1 MYPTTL
7 ASIAVLISKAL
18 QHYGIDYIAL
28 FKEAGLDPAMM
39 RDAHARYS
47 FAKIT
52 RLWQLAGKVTKDPC
66 FGLVAAGFW
75 HPTTL
80 HALGYS
86 WLAST
91 NLKEAMER
99 LVRYARIVNT
109 HVVFQFEELDDSYR
123 LIMGSQKSF
132 GEELKPAFEAMDG
145 GFALIL
151 GMCKTSYGK
160 DFLPSKLEM
169 RRPEPENLSRFKQHF
184 KVPMKFNC
192 EQNII
197 YFQKSTL
204 EKNLVTANPDL
215 TRVNDKVITDYLAS
229 LDTDNIDMLV
239 KAKMLDSLAS
249 GRVSEIFIA
258 QSINMSTRSLQR
270 KLKEHETSFKRL
282 LDETRKE
289 LAGQYIENQGI
300 AINEITY
307 LLGFSEPSNF
317 SRAFKRWNGLSPS
330 AYRESL

>member
-7 ASIAVLISKAL
+7 TSIAVLIAKAL
-18 QHYGIDYIAL
+18 QRYDCDYIAL
-28 FKEAGLDPAMM
+28 FREAGMDPAKMH
-39 RDAHARYS
+39 DAHARYS

-52 RLWQLAGKVTKDPC
+52 HLWQLAGKASKDPL

-91 NLKEAMER
+91 NLKEALER
-99 LVRYARIVNT
+99 LVRYSRIVNT
-109 HVVFQFEELDDSYR
+109 HAEFIFEEIDDGYR
-123 LIMGSQKSF
+123 LIMDRREQMPNQ
-132 GEELKPAFEAMDG
+132 LQPATEAKDAA
-145 GFALIL
+145 FALL
-151 GMCKTSYGK
+151 FGMCKTSYGK
-160 DFLPSKLEM
+160 NFLPLRYEM
-169 RRPEPENLSRFKQHF
+169 QRPEPEDSSQFKQF
-184 KVPMKFNC
+184 FNAPIAFNC
-192 EQNII
+192 DRNIV
-197 YFQKSTL
+197 YFQKSTV
-204 EKNLVTANPDL
+204 EKNLVTANSDL
-215 TRVNDKVITDYLAS
+215 TRVNDKVITDYLAT

-239 KAKMLDSLAS
+239 KAKVLDSLAS
-249 GRVSEIFIA
+249 GRVSEDFIA

-270 KLKEHETSFKRL
+270 RLKGNETSFKQL

-289 LAGQYIENQGI
+289 LASQYIENQEI

-317 SRAFKRWNGLSPS
+317 SRAFKRWNGLSPT

>member
-7 ASIAVLISKAL
+7 ASIAVLIAKAL
-18 QHYGIDYIAL
+18 QHYNYDYIGL
-28 FKEAGLDPAMM
+28 FKEAGLDPAKM

-52 RLWQLAGKVTKDPC
+52 RLWQLAGEATKDPC

-86 WLAST
+86 WLASS

-99 LVRYARIVNT
+99 LVRYVRIVNT
-109 HVVFQFEELDDSYR
+109 HVVFEFEELDDSYR
-123 LIMGSQKSF
+123 LIMGLQNSSS
-132 GEELKPAFEAMDG
+132 EELKPAKEASDAS
-145 GFALIL
+145 FALIL
-151 GMCKTSYGK
+151 DMCKTSYGK
-160 DFLPSKLEM
+160 EFLPLKLEM
-169 RRPEPENLSRFKQHF
+169 RRTEPENLNRFKQYF
-184 KVPMKFNC
+184 KVPLKFNC
-192 EQNII
+192 ENNII

-204 EKNLVTANPDL
+204 EKNLTTANPDL
-215 TRVNDKVITDYLAS
+215 TRVNDKVVTDYLAT
-229 LDTDNIDMLV
+229 LDTNNIDMLV

-249 GRVSEIFIA
+249 GRVSEVFIA

-270 KLKEHETSFKRL
+270 KLKEHETSFKQL

-289 LAGQYIENQGI
+289 LASQYIENQDI

-317 SRAFKRWNGLSPS
+317 SRAFKRWKGLSPS
-330 AYRESL
+330 AYRESR